1 MQQLRNT
8 ELYLGKVD
16 GAIQVSSEDGWD
28 DEDDEEVALD
38 KKGEVKYHEAIAKH

>member
-16 GAIQVSSEDGWD
+16 SAIQVSSEDGLD

-38 KKGEVKYHEAIAKH
+38 KKGEIKHDE